1 MCFFFFKQKTAYE
14 MRISDWSSDV
24 CSSDLIEILIPTAEG
39 GGADR
44 DVRIFTSV
52 WKNHIDTNFEYA
64 FFPGAA
70 GQVGYEVFG
79 GKREPDCYT
88 LLFANLGPEVI
99 MQALQKPSVKLG
111 EDFVY
116 INQISSEVMSL
127 FVAANSQFQSIQQLD
142 RKST

>member
-1 MCFFFFKQKTAYE
+1 

-24 CSSDLIEILIPTAEG
+24 CSSDL
-39 GGADR
+39 
-44 DVRIFTSV
+44 
-52 WKNHIDTNFEYA
+52 NHIDTNFEYA

-79 GKREPDCYT
+79 GKREPDCYS
-88 LLFANLGPEVI
+88 LLFANMGPEVI

-127 FVAANSQFQSIQQLD
+127 FVAANSPIQSIEQLVDEGKKRTVND
-142 RKST
+142 RKSVV